1 MRVIGIVAAMVL
13 VSGVAF
19 AQGSGI
25 GGVLSRDVPISN
37 AEEEW
42 PAILPAG
49 GLVAFGSGRDWSAS
63 TRSKGEVLVH
73 FVIREEDGGRDS
85 GYAKIPEDAVQIFNW
100 ACGEP
105 IERPLDKRHPI
116 VCSPFVGKY
125 AWGNGNEW
133 QLRFVAEARKLA
145 QGLGLTLVEEFSSA
159 YKGGGQTTKGGESAS
174 PSTAPS
180 KCTVDQILKMK
191 EARLSDAQIKAA
203 CGG

>member
-1 MRVIGIVAAMVL
+1 MRVTVMIGVMALFCVAIY
-13 VSGVAF
+13 
-19 AQGSGI
+19 AQGNGI
-25 GGVLSRDVPISN
+25 GGVLIRDVPIPN
-37 AEEEW
+37 NEEEW
-42 PAILPAG
+42 PKILPAG

-63 TRSKGEVLVH
+63 HREGGNVRVH

-85 GYAKIPEDAVQIFNW
+85 GYAMIPEDAVQVFNW

-105 IERPLDKRHPI
+105 IELPLDRRRPLI
-116 VCSPFVGKY
+116 CSPFVGKY

-145 QGLGLTLVEEFSSA
+145 KDLGLTLIEEFSPA
-159 YKGGGQTTKGGESAS
+159 YQGRVETASSGESVP
-174 PSTAPS
+174 PSAAPS

-191 EARLSDAQIKAA
+191 EAGLSDGQIKAA